1 MSTEAR
7 KDARCG
13 GWVCQKYIE
22 RPLLIDGRKFD
33 IRAFCLLVTDRKGRI
48 QAYAH
53 RSCSYVRTSS
63 TKYSLKP
70 QDLAKKGVHLVNDGV
85 QNKEESY
92 GKFEEGNKLALAEFA
107 KRVDAPANWLEET
120 LIPRMEAIMR
130 YTIDAAHARLNPKKR
145 QACFE
150 LLGFDFM
157 LDADLR
163 VDLIEI
169 NSNPCLETWSCPLL
183 EGLIPKLV
191 DDVLRVGL
199 DSILPASARKSN
211 FNCASFR
218 SLSWFT

>member
-92 GKFEEGNKLALAEFA
+92 GKFEEGNKLALTDFA
-107 KRVDAPANWLEET
+107 KRVDAPDDWLGTTSVPVWKSHFRRPTPST
-120 LIPRMEAIMR
+120 L
-130 YTIDAAHARLNPKKR
+130 D
-145 QACFE
+145 
-150 LLGFDFM
+150 
-157 LDADLR
+157 
-163 VDLIEI
+163 
-169 NSNPCLETWSCPLL
+169 NS
-183 EGLIPKLV
+183 LV
-191 DDVLRVGL
+191 DFHTG
-199 DSILPASARKSN
+199 
-211 FNCASFR
+211 
-218 SLSWFT
+218 

>member
-70 QDLAKKGVHLVNDGV
+70 QDLAKRGVHFCVEIKLSRRVSATS
-85 QNKEESY
+85 ESW
-92 GKFEEGNKLALAEFA
+92 
-107 KRVDAPANWLEET
+107 P
-120 LIPRMEAIMR
+120 PRHRRDVSTTAWR
-130 YTIDAAHARLNPKKR
+130 CGLSPIDSA
-145 QACFE
+145 
-150 LLGFDFM
+150 
-157 LDADLR
+157 
-163 VDLIEI
+163 
-169 NSNPCLETWSCPLL
+169 
-183 EGLIPKLV
+183 
-191 DDVLRVGL
+191 
-199 DSILPASARKSN
+199 SIIGCTRP
-211 FNCASFR
+211 
-218 SLSWFT
+218 TG

>member
-70 QDLAKKGVHLVNDGV
+70 QDLAKKGVHLVNELRGN
-85 QNKEESY
+85 QRY
-92 GKFEEGNKLALAEFA
+92 GA
-107 KRVDAPANWLEET
+107 RRHRQD
-120 LIPRMEAIMR
+120 IEATR
-130 YTIDAAHARLNPKKR
+130 F
-145 QACFE
+145 QE
-150 LLGFDFM
+150 
-157 LDADLR
+157 
-163 VDLIEI
+163 
-169 NSNPCLETWSCPLL
+169 
-183 EGLIPKLV
+183 
-191 DDVLRVGL
+191 
-199 DSILPASARKSN
+199 
-211 FNCASFR
+211 
-218 SLSWFT
+218 